1 MIVSDTIKCEKD
13 FNERNVQNFVAETE
27 KLNSLI
33 YLETKKDERRI
44 NGKSILG
51 ILSLKL
57 KKGDEFKIIL
67 FNTFEEELKPELD
80 KVLEVISDFNKK
92 IKIK

>member
-1 MIVSDTIKCEKD
+1 MIVSDTIKCSKD

-67 FNTFEEELKPELD
+67 FNSFEEEMQPELD
-80 KVLEVISDFNKK
+80 KILDVIKGL
-92 IKIK
+92 

>member
-13 FNERNVQNFVAETE
+13 FNERNVQNFVVETK

-33 YLETKKDERRI
+33 YLQTKKDERRI
-44 NGKSILG
+44 NGKSSPAILD
-51 ILSLKL
+51 LKL

-67 FNTFEEELKPELD
+67 FNTFEEEMQPELD
-80 KVLEVISDFNKK
+80 KILDVIKGL
-92 IKIK
+92 

>member
-13 FNERNVQNFVAETE
+13 FNERNVKNFVAETE

-80 KVLEVISDFNKK
+80 KVLEIISGL
-92 IKIK
+92 

>member
-1 MIVSDTIKCEKD
+1 MLISDTIKCSKD

-80 KVLEVISDFNKK
+80 KVLEIISGL
-92 IKIK
+92 

>member
-1 MIVSDTIKCEKD
+1 MCNKD
-13 FNERNVQNFVAETE
+13 FSERNVKNFVVETE

-51 ILSLKL
+51 ILSSQL

-67 FNTFEEELKPELD
+67 FNCFEEELKPELD
-80 KVLEVISDFNKK
+80 KILEVINEL
-92 IKIK
+92 

>member
-1 MIVSDTIKCEKD
+1 MLISDTIICNKD

-57 KKGDEFKIIL
+57 KKGD
-67 FNTFEEELKPELD
+67 
-80 KVLEVISDFNKK
+80 
-92 IKIK
+92 

>member
-1 MIVSDTIKCEKD
+1 MIVSDTIKCSKD

-33 YLETKKDERRI
+33 YLETKKGERRI
-44 NGKSILG
+44 NGKSSPAILD
-51 ILSLKL
+51 LKL

-67 FNTFEEELKPELD
+67 FNSFEEEMQPELD
-80 KVLEVISDFNKK
+80 KILEIISGL
-92 IKIK
+92 

>member
-1 MIVSDTIKCEKD
+1 MVLISDTIVCNKD
-13 FNERNVQNFVAETE
+13 FSERNVKNFVAETE

-67 FNTFEEELKPELD
+67 FNCFEEEMQPELD
-80 KVLEVISDFNKK
+80 KILEVINEL
-92 IKIK
+92 

>member
-1 MIVSDTIKCEKD
+1 MIISDTIKCSKD

-44 NGKSILG
+44 NGKSSPAILD
-51 ILSLKL
+51 LKL

-67 FNTFEEELKPELD
+67 FNSFEEELKPELD
-80 KVLEVISDFNKK
+80 KVLEVIKGL
-92 IKIK
+92 

>member
-1 MIVSDTIKCEKD
+1 MVLISDTIMCNKD

-67 FNTFEEELKPELD
+67 FNIFEEEMQSELD
-80 KVLEVISDFNKK
+80 KILEIINEL
-92 IKIK
+92 

>member
-1 MIVSDTIKCEKD
+1 MLISNTIVCGKD
-13 FNERNVQNFVAETE
+13 FNERNVQNFVVETE

-33 YLETKKDERRI
+33 YIQTNKDERRI
-44 NGKSILG
+44 NGKSSPAILD
-51 ILSLKL
+51 LKL

-80 KVLEVISDFNKK
+80 KVLEIISGL
-92 IKIK
+92 

>member
-1 MIVSDTIKCEKD
+1 MIISDTIICNKD
-13 FNERNVQNFVAETE
+13 FNERNVQNFVEETE

-44 NGKSILG
+44 NGKSSPAILD
-51 ILSLKL
+51 LKL

-67 FNTFEEELKPELD
+67 FNSFEEEMQPELD
-80 KVLEVISDFNKK
+80 KILDVIKGL
-92 IKIK
+92 

>member
-67 FNTFEEELKPELD
+67 FNIIEQEMPPELD
-80 KVLEVISDFNKK
+80 KILEI
-92 IKIK
+92 IKGL

>member
-1 MIVSDTIKCEKD
+1 MIVSDTIKCSKD

-33 YLETKKDERRI
+33 YLETKKGERRI

-57 KKGDEFKIIL
+57 KNGDEFKIIL

-80 KVLEVISDFNKK
+80 KILDVIKGL
-92 IKIK
+92 

>member
-1 MIVSDTIKCEKD
+1 MVLISDTIVCNKD
-13 FNERNVQNFVAETE
+13 FSERNVKNLVAETE

-51 ILSLKL
+51 ILSFKL

-80 KVLEVISDFNKK
+80 KILEVISGL
-92 IKIK
+92 

>member
-1 MIVSDTIKCEKD
+1 MIISDTIKCSKD

-44 NGKSILG
+44 NGKSSPAILD
-51 ILSLKL
+51 LKL
-57 KKGDEFKIIL
+57 KKGNKL
-67 FNTFEEELKPELD
+67 F
-80 KVLEVISDFNKK
+80 
-92 IKIK
+92 

>member
-1 MIVSDTIKCEKD
+1 MLISDTIICNKD

-80 KVLEVISDFNKK
+80 KVLEVISGL
-92 IKIK
+92 

>member
-1 MIVSDTIKCEKD
+1 MIISDTIICNKD
-13 FNERNVQNFVAETE
+13 FNERNVQNFVEETE

-51 ILSLKL
+51 ILSLKF
-57 KKGDEFKIIL
+57 KKGDGL
-67 FNTFEEELKPELD
+67 F
-80 KVLEVISDFNKK
+80 
-92 IKIK
+92 

>member
-1 MIVSDTIKCEKD
+1 MIISEMIICGKD

-33 YLETKKDERRI
+33 YLQTKKDERRI
-44 NGKSILG
+44 NGKSSPAILD
-51 ILSLKL
+51 LKL

-80 KVLEVISDFNKK
+80 KVLEI
-92 IKIK
+92 IKGL

>member
-80 KVLEVISDFNKK
+80 KVLEIISGL
-92 IKIK
+92 

>member
-44 NGKSILG
+44 NGNSILG

-57 KKGDEFKIIL
+57 KKGNKL
-67 FNTFEEELKPELD
+67 F
-80 KVLEVISDFNKK
+80 
-92 IKIK
+92 

>member
-1 MIVSDTIKCEKD
+1 MIISDTIICNKD
-13 FNERNVQNFVAETE
+13 FNERNVQNFVEETE

-44 NGKSILG
+44 NGKSSPAILD
-51 ILSLKL
+51 LKL

-67 FNTFEEELKPELD
+67 FNCFEEEMQPELD
-80 KVLEVISDFNKK
+80 KVLEIISGL
-92 IKIK
+92 

>member
-1 MIVSDTIKCEKD
+1 MLISEMIICGKD
-13 FNERNVQNFVAETE
+13 FNERNVQNFVVETK

-44 NGKSILG
+44 NGKSSPAILD
-51 ILSLKL
+51 LKL

-67 FNTFEEELKPELD
+67 FNSFEEEMQPELD
-80 KVLEVISDFNKK
+80 KILDI
-92 IKIK
+92 IKEL

>member
-1 MIVSDTIKCEKD
+1 MLISEMIICGKD
-13 FNERNVQNFVAETE
+13 FNERNVQNFVVETE

-33 YLETKKDERRI
+33 YIQTKKDERRI

-80 KVLEVISDFNKK
+80 KVLDVIKEL
-92 IKIK
+92 

>member
-80 KVLEVISDFNKK
+80 KILDVIKGL
-92 IKIK
+92 

>member
-1 MIVSDTIKCEKD
+1 MLISEMIICGKD
-13 FNERNVQNFVAETE
+13 FNERNVQNFVVETE

-33 YLETKKDERRI
+33 YIQTNKDERRI

-67 FNTFEEELKPELD
+67 FNCFEEEMQPELD
-80 KVLEVISDFNKK
+80 KILDVIKGLS
-92 IKIK
+92 I